1 MAYGY
6 QRARVPSILNYEEA
20 VKREAEI
27 TPIRGTNIKPIGLR
41 RNKHMS
47 ISKNADNEIV
57 CTLYHTDVIKFKPD
71 GDIVVKVDGWASNTT
86 IGFLTDVL
94 GADFYIFDKQVWVN
108 AKILGGQQVM
118 HFPIR
123 THFENTFRRAGD
135 ARYGLVAIDPLIL
148 KTHQVKRSEM
158 AKIRKKYEGF
168 TKYVDAMNRLRV
180 DERGRIEIAHAEMEA
195 RLGGGQFWQR
205 KPMALVI
212 HPTMKPEDEQI
223 QEFMQL
229 ITPSDQDKTEDYYTA
244 YVWLG
249 GACDRYIGLSGSSH
263 LAKTRSFIAPVQTE
277 KVFNELL
284 LYVHR
289 DEVFAETEYF
299 GEAKKDKYGKFF
311 RE

>member
-6 QRARVPSILNYEEA
+6 QRSRVPSIRNYEAA
-20 VKREAEI
+20 VQREAEI

-71 GDIVVKVDGWASNTT
+71 GDIVVRIDGWASNTT
-86 IGFLTDVL
+86 VGFLTDIL
-94 GADFYIFDKQVWVN
+94 ISDFYIFDKQVWVN
-108 AKILGGQQVM
+108 SRVIGGQHLM

-123 THFENTFRRAGD
+123 SHHENTFRRTEM
-135 ARYGLVAIDPLIL
+135 GLVAVDPLIL

-158 AKIRKKYEGF
+158 SKIRKKYEGF
-168 TKYVDAMNRLRV
+168 TKYVDSMNRLRM
-180 DERGRIEIAHAEMEA
+180 DERGRIEITHAEMKE
-195 RLGGGQFWQR
+195 RLGDDKSWVR

-212 HPTMKPEDEQI
+212 TDNMKVDDERI

-229 ITPSDQDKTEDYYTA
+229 ITPNGEDKTEDYYTA

-249 GACDRYIGLSGSSH
+249 GACDRYIAL
-263 LAKTRSFIAPVQTE
+263 TNSFGAAVGRNTSLIAPVQSE

-299 GEAKKDKYGKFF
+299 GEMKKDTYGKFF
-311 RE
+311 RR